1 MTAATITMFMIK
13 YKVILSSCGVF
24 WFLTPNLFSISFNLC
39 LCHWIIG
46 VRIWQREIG
55 IREPNSVGIFLGKW
69 SKLDLY
75 SPVQKTLKIEYFNQ
89 FCSKITF
96 MLKAYSVVGWF
107 TRCQIFGSLHTRC
120 QTNWSQNYAGCY
132 EIIIWSISWKIAI
145 NWESLELVNLNEES

>member
-69 SKLDLY
+69 SKLGLY
-75 SPVQKTLKIEYFNQ
+75 SPVQKTLKIKYFNQ

-96 MLKAYSVVGWF
+96 RPFFFCKVCIFELSVSKALLYHRF
-107 TRCQIFGSLHTRC
+107 QINFDKRHLGSFSSFIRNPIKRHKRDTF
-120 QTNWSQNYAGCY
+120 QT
-132 EIIIWSISWKIAI
+132 IF
-145 NWESLELVNLNEES
+145 LLVLC